1 MITQRNSSV
10 PRNIPKISVGGVWGI
25 GALCIAILVVIP
37 ILSVVYLAFFP
48 TENIWPHLL
57 STTLPRYVGTTLT
70 LMMSVGVGTVVL
82 GTGAAWLVSRY
93 KFLGSKWMEWLLLM
107 PLAIPAY
114 VGAYALVDL
123 LEYAGP

>member
-82 GTGAAWLVSRY
+82 
-93 KFLGSKWMEWLLLM
+93 
-107 PLAIPAY
+107 
-114 VGAYALVDL
+114 
-123 LEYAGP
+123 